1 MTVGFNKQYFLFLLI
16 LLNGHF
22 LSWAQEDKTGNFPYI
37 PEKSWEVGTDLL
49 WLIDK
54 NTLPANNLLVRRN
67 YTTEYSVR
75 HAWRLRM
82 GVNLSRR
89 DSLTIFDFLN
99 ELNTT
104 YLMIRMGHEWQFP
117 VEDKALLYFGGDLQF
132 AYTKID
138 EKRLNASITSYFFD
152 IQDRIYEP
160 GLSIVLGARYFIK
173 PWMSVNLESEIG
185 LRYRIRRYDEVDS
198 PLDFPG
204 SGGFSFVDSE
214 TFLLNL
220 SPIHSMNL
228 SFHF

>member
-1 MTVGFNKQYFLFLLI
+1 
-16 LLNGHF
+16 
-22 LSWAQEDKTGNFPYI
+22 
-37 PEKSWEVGTDLL
+37 
-49 WLIDK
+49 
-54 NTLPANNLLVRRN
+54 LPANNLLVRRN
-67 YTTEYSVR
+67 YTTEYGVR
-75 HAWRLRM
+75 HAWRLKM
-82 GVNLSRR
+82 GVSLSLR
-89 DSLTIFDFLN
+89 DSLATSDFVN

-117 VEDKALLYFGGDLQF
+117 VEDKTLLYFGGDVQF
-132 AYTKID
+132 GYTEID
-138 EKRLNASITSYFFD
+138 EKGYTPGIRSIYD

-160 GLSIVLGARYFIK
+160 GISVMLGARYFIK

-185 LRYRIRRYDEVDS
+185 FRYRIRRYDEVNS
-198 PLDFPG
+198 PLAFPV